1 MGGTIPVRI
10 ARFRTASAMRGTTYQ
25 ENCMIDDQALDTL
38 FRKARTHNVWLDK
51 PVTDAQLKQLYDVMK
66 FGPTSTNALP
76 ARILFL
82 RSKEAKERLKPFLS
96 PGNVDKTMAAPVT
109 AVIGYDTRFYEHL
122 PRLFP
127 HNQQAINLYAPEEKK
142 AFADI
147 TAFRNGSLQGAYLI
161 IAARAI
167 GLDVGAMS
175 GFNIDGVDK
184 EFWAGTTVKTNFLA
198 NLGYGDESKL
208 FARSPRFEFDEICK
222 II

>member
-1 MGGTIPVRI
+1 
-10 ARFRTASAMRGTTYQ
+10 
-25 ENCMIDDQALDTL
+25 MIDDKALDVL
-38 FRKARTHNVWLDK
+38 FRKARTHNVWTDK
-51 PVTDAQLKQLYDVMK
+51 PVTDAQLKQVWDLMK
-66 FGPTSTNALP
+66 FAPTSTNALP
-76 ARILFL
+76 ARIIFL
-82 RSKEAKERLKPFLS
+82 RSKESKERLKPHLS
-96 PGNVDKTMAAPVT
+96 PGNVEKTMTAPVT
-109 AVIGYDTRFYEHL
+109 AIIGYDTKFYEHL

-142 AFADI
+142 AFADL
-147 TAFRNGSLQGAYLI
+147 TAFRNGSLQGAYFI

-175 GFNIDGVDK
+175 GFNLDGVDK

-208 FARSPRFEFDEICK
+208 FPRSPRFEFDEICK